1 MSSTTP
7 IHGGTSSSSSSLLG
21 EEVADTV
28 GGRIWTELGLV
39 LMAVIWGINFA
50 VVKWALAVMDPLGF
64 NALRHLLAAGFML
77 LVLLGREGIGR
88 PRREDWSRIIFLG
101 VVGNVIYQM
110 AFIYGLD
117 RTRAG
122 NASLMLALVPLFLLV
137 MGRGHEERSSGAWF
151 GAMISVLGVALVSGS
166 ALRLEGSSTL
176 VGDLLLIGAAG
187 VWAIYTLGAKPL
199 IARYGPI
206 RTTAWT
212 LWVGSIGLFLA
223 GIPSLS
229 SQDWSRMGVAAWG
242 GVLFSSVLSIGVA
255 YLLWYRGVQKLGGA
269 RTAIFSNLTPVVAL
283 AAGAAWLGE
292 TLTIYS
298 LVGAAMVLCGILLVR
313 RAARA

>member
-1 MSSTTP
+1 M
-7 IHGGTSSSSSSLLG
+7 LM
-21 EEVADTV
+21 
-28 GGRIWTELGLV
+28 V
-39 LMAVIWGINFA
+39 LIWGINFA
-50 VVKWALAVMDPLGF
+50 VVKWSLAVMDPLGF
-64 NALRHLLAAGFML
+64 NALRHMLAAGFMF
-77 LVLLGREGIGR
+77 LVLLGRNGVGR
-88 PRREDWSRIIFLG
+88 PRREDWSRILFLG

-122 NASLMLALVPLFLLV
+122 NASLMLALVPLFLLIL
-137 MGRGHEERSSGAWF
+137 GRGQEERNPGAWL
-151 GAMISVLGVALVSGS
+151 GATISVLGVALVSGS
-166 ALRLEGSSTL
+166 AIRLEGSTTL
-176 VGDLLLIGAAG
+176 IGDLLMIGAAG

-223 GIPSLS
+223 GVPSLIA
-229 SQDWSRMGVAAWG
+229 QDWSDVGAAAWG

-283 AAGAAWLGE
+283 AAGAVWLGE
-292 TLTIYS
+292 TLTVYS

-313 RAARA
+313 RATAV